1 MQQSAWKTVQEI
13 LEREKVALPPGRT
26 AEDVA
31 KAITAAVEPQL
42 PPRHAVGGIITP
54 Q

>member
-1 MQQSAWKTVQEI
+1 MLERVKLDWKIVEEVLARTEGQSHAQRAQEI
-13 LEREKVALPPGRT
+13 VRKLEETK
-26 AEDVA
+26 
-31 KAITAAVEPQL
+31 L